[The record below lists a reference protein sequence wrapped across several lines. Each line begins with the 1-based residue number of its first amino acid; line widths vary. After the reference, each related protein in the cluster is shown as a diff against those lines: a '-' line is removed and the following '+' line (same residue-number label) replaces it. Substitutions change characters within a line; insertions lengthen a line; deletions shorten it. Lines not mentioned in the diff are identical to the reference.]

1 MFIKGSAGNNDTP
14 HPVPTTLPKR
24 RLAFTLIEVLIASAV
39 SLVLAGILAIFFSFT
54 LRSFA
59 AMTNY
64 ADMNQRSQLA
74 LDKMSKDIRQAR
86 SLTAYSTNS
95 LTFLDANNKTL
106 QYTFDPSKG
115 TLVRVSGGVTTTY
128 LTNCDSLQ
136 FWMYQHTPMSN
147 SFNCYVPAA
156 ATNAR
161 VIQVTWH
168 CSRKILGTKAT
179 TESTESATLSLR
191 NH

>member
-1 MFIKGSAGNNDTP
+1 VQTARQKC
-14 HPVPTTLPKR
+14 
-24 RLAFTLIEVLIASAV
+24 RLAFTLIEVLLASAI
-39 SLVLAGILAIFFSFT
+39 SLVLAGILAIFFSFS

-64 ADMNQRSQLA
+64 TDMNQRSQLA

-95 LTFLDANNKTL
+95 LTFLDANNQAL
-106 QYTFDPSKG
+106 RYTFNASNG
-115 TLVRVSGGVTTTY
+115 TLVRVSGGVSTTY
-128 LTNCDSLQ
+128 LTNCDSLN
-136 FWMYQHTPMSN
+136 FWVYQHTPISS
-147 SFNCYVPAA
+147 SFNCYVPAGP
-156 ATNAR
+156 TNAR

-168 CSRKILGTKAT
+168 CSRKILGTRAT
-179 TESTESATLSLR
+179 TESAESATLSLR